1 MVAKWFVFT
10 MTVALL
16 AACGTVTG
24 STTPTPSARASP
36 SPSSAPPSPSPSPA
50 IGDPC
55 LVGRWVEQ
63 KQTSPG
69 NWTWNSER
77 ISVSGLQGLV
87 VTYSADGGET
97 VDFSGAQ
104 PLIGDY
110 HGHEIRIV
118 LRGSLTYQDTAD
130 GRRMVQSKATGD
142 LTPVFYYDGAPQP
155 GGNAAAAAQTLTYSC
170 AGDRLHL
177 ESPAVDGV
185 SGPQVD
191 ELIRG

>member
-1 MVAKWFVFT
+1 
-10 MTVALL
+10 
-16 AACGTVTG
+16 
-24 STTPTPSARASP
+24 
-36 SPSSAPPSPSPSPA
+36 
-50 IGDPC
+50 

-87 VTYSADGGET
+87 ITYSAAGVEAIDL
-97 VDFSGAQ
+97 SGAQ

-110 HGHEIRIV
+110 HGHEIKIV
-118 LRGSLTYQDTAD
+118 LSGSLTYQDIAD
-130 GRRMVQSKATGD
+130 GRRLVQANAAGE
-142 LTPVFYYDGAPQP
+142 LTAAFYYDGALQP
-155 GGNAAAAAQTLTYSC
+155 GGNAVAPAQTLTYSC

-177 ESPAVDGV
+177 ESPAMDGV